1 MHPASTNRFLRLTA
15 EAPEP
20 HSPDDGLVSN
30 SSYRYGRTGAD
41 KGGRTRRLRGTIKRR
56 ISKAAESGLE
66 MHDSSPLEHD
76 SAFHHER
83 GRSPGVLRGRVDG
96 GVDEA

>member
-1 MHPASTNRFLRLTA
+1 MHPVPATRFLRLTA

-30 SSYRYGRTGAD
+30 SSYRYDRTGAD

-56 ISKAAESGLE
+56 ISKAAESGLKL
-66 MHDSSPLEHD
+66 HKRSPLEHD
-76 SAFHHER
+76 KAFHHER
-83 GRSPGVLRGRVDG
+83 GRSPGGLRERVDG
-96 GVDEA
+96 GAEEA